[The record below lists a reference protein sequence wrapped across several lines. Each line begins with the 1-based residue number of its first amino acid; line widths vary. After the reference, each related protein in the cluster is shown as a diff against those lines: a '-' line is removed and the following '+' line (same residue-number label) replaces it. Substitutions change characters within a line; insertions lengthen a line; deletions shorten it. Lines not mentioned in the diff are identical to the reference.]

1 MNELMST
8 QGAYGELS
16 VYPGTAGVNG
26 FVAELLA
33 AVPYALAKPILDY
46 QKIRTQEKLYSIA
59 IETRKQERLYS
70 IAIEVRKQE
79 RADIMQTMQILAQY
93 GQLTPELSQQLM
105 TAYYQP
111 PFPN

>member
-8 QGAYGELS
+8 RGSYGDLS
-16 VYPGTAGVNG
+16 VYSGTASVNG

-46 QKIRTQEKLYSIA
+46 QKMKTQGKLYAIA
-59 IETRKQERLYS
+59 IETRR
-70 IAIEVRKQE
+70 QE
-79 RADIMQTMQILAQY
+79 RADIMKTMQVLAKY

-111 PFPN
+111 PFPS